1 MKILKGILFKL
12 PLNINN
18 NNGNM
23 TEMGALLY
31 GNKRKA
37 FIYILF
43 YFIRILDT
51 NYLEMIT

>member
-12 PLNINN
+12 PL
-18 NNGNM
+18 

>member
-18 NNGNM
+18 NNGM

>member
-12 PLNINN
+12 PLNIN
-18 NNGNM
+18 NM